1 MNVSKTSIHRFLAI
15 LLAGVSAGLVY
26 GCERPGTRGEAD
38 AEVGEPVRVSTTVYA
53 LADLARQVGG
63 KYVQVESVIE
73 SGQSLDGYSPSPQIR
88 DRLNRAELIV
98 VGASMTE
105 PWAVSDSYTPYAPQ
119 RVVRLDALAAVG
131 GGRQSSA
138 SRPGISEA
146 GLLWLDPIVVQQA
159 ADEFAERLV
168 TKRPKHDVYFRHQ
181 ADAIKGQIDELM
193 AHYVPRFKE
202 VPEARRRVVALGG
215 EFDPLARRFGIDVVH
230 IVDDPAERLSED
242 QIRLLR
248 DTARELSGKAT
259 NGDGGTG
266 KGTGS
271 EPAPIC
277 LLVRADT
284 PTALLQDLAL
294 RTGMRMV
301 PLDSYGSP
309 GNPDRDTIVKL
320 LKYDIAELAQGLGAT
335 K

>member
-1 MNVSKTSIHRFLAI
+1 LIA
-15 LLAGVSAGLVY
+15 LLLGFAGTAMSF
-26 GCERPGTRGEAD
+26 GCERAGSGNAAD
-38 AEVGEPVRVSTTVYA
+38 ADVGEPVRVAATVYA
-53 LADLARQVGG
+53 LGDLARQVGG

-73 SGQSLDGYSPSPQIR
+73 SGQSLDRYSPPPQVR

-119 RVVRLDALAAVG
+119 RVVRLDALTAAAAAAPTSG
-131 GGRQSSA
+131 P

-146 GLLWLDPIVVQQA
+146 GVLWLDPVIVQQA
-159 ADEFAERLV
+159 ANELAERLI
-168 TKRPKHDVYFRHQ
+168 TKRPRHDIYFRHQ
-181 ADAIKGQIDELM
+181 ADAVRAQVDELLG
-193 AHYVPRFKE
+193 HYAPLFKDVPDS
-202 VPEARRRVVALGG
+202 RRRVVALGG
-215 EFDPLARRFGIDVVH
+215 EFDPLARRFGIEVIH
-230 IVDDPAERLSED
+230 IVDDPPERLSED

-248 DTARELSGKAT
+248 DTARELGAAH
-259 NGDGGTG
+259 GGG
-266 KGTGS
+266 A
-271 EPAPIC
+271 EPSPTC

-301 PLDSYGSP
+301 PLDSYGST